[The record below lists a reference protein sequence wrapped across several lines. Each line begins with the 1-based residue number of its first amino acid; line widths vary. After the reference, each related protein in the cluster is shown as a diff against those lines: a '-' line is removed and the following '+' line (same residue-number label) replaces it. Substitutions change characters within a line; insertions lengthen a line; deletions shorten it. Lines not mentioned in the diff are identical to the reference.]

1 MKTTIYN
8 FLKILKN
15 RFFRKYYEKILLFF
29 NKKKFFYYE
38 NLTTKINLEIIF
50 NDKDI
55 EKKFLND
62 YEKIKRLE
70 IPELAGGV
78 NPGDQKAIYFLINSL
93 KPKKVLEIGTH
104 IGSSTTGIALAMS
117 NNFDFGQ
124 SYLKTVDLRDVNDES
139 SKPWLQYNSKNSPKK
154 NIKILGLEKLVS
166 FKVSDSINFFY
177 NEKEKY
183 DFIFLDGSHRAD
195 YVYNEISSSLKIL
208 NTNGIILLHDYFPF
222 GKKLWD
228 KREAIFGPYEGVK
241 KICNENPTIKCMPF
255 GNLPWQTKLNSN
267 ISSLA
272 IIYKEKNL

>member
-1 MKTTIYN
+1 MKAFFYKYMKMI
-8 FLKILKN
+8 KN
-15 RFFRKYYEKILLFF
+15 RFFRKYYEIFLLFI
-29 NKKKFFYYE
+29 NKKKIFYHK
-38 NLTTKINLEIIF
+38 NLTSKIDLKLIF

-55 EKKFLND
+55 EKKFFHD
-62 YEKIKRLE
+62 QIKVKKIE

-78 NPGDQKAIYFLINSL
+78 NPGDQKAIYFLINKL
-93 KPKKVLEIGTH
+93 KPKKILEIGTH
-104 IGSSTTGIALAMS
+104 IGSSTVAIALAMS
-117 NNFDFGQ
+117 NHFDFSQ
-124 SYLKTVDLRDVNDES
+124 SYLKTVDVRDVNDEN
-139 SKPWLQYNSKNSPKK
+139 SKPWLLYNSKNSPKK

-177 NEKEKY
+177 NEKDKY

-222 GKKLWD
+222 GKKLWNN
-228 KREAIFGPYEGVK
+228 REPIFGPYEGVK
-241 KICNENPTIKCMPF
+241 KLCKENPIIKCMPF